1 MTNLADKKA
10 FVTGASRG
18 IGAAIALHLA
28 RAGADVAITYGNSKE
43 KADAVAAEIGK
54 LGRRALVL
62 HADAA
67 DPQAVRRAVDEA
79 AKAWGRIDI
88 LVANAGIARMAPID
102 EAPLEDYFAQL
113 AVNVTGV
120 VAAVK
125 AALPHMKAGGRI
137 VSIGSC
143 LAERVTGQ
151 GMAYYALTKAALV
164 GFTKG
169 ISRDLGPRG
178 ITANIVHPGPIDTDM
193 NPADGPGAQ
202 DQVAELA
209 VGHFGKPE
217 DIAAAVVFLAGESAA
232 NITGTGL
239 SVDGGFGA

>member
-1 MTNLADKKA
+1 M
-10 FVTGASRG
+10 
-18 IGAAIALHLA
+18 
-28 RAGADVAITYGNSKE
+28 
-43 KADAVAAEIGK
+43 

-62 HADAA
+62 QSNAA
-67 DPQAVRRAVDEA
+67 DPEAVRRSVEEA

-102 EAPLEDYFAQL
+102 EAPLKDYFDQV

-143 LAERVTGQ
+143 LAERVAGP
-151 GMAYYALTKAALV
+151 GMAYYSLTKAALA

-169 ISRDLGPRG
+169 IARDLGPRG

-193 NPADGPGAQ
+193 NPAAGPGADGQ
-202 DQVAELA
+202 IAQLA
-209 VGHFGKPE
+209 VGRFGKPE
-217 DIAAAVVFLAGESAA
+217 DIAAGVVFLASEGAK

-239 SVDGGFGA
+239 AVDGGFAA